1 VSHLATE
8 ERTYRKGE
16 TFECEQEKA
25 VKLGNSIT
33 ILVIPSTDILPEPT
47 PPDESKRPRN
57 KKAV

>member
-1 VSHLATE
+1 MSHLATE

-16 TFECEQEKA
+16 TFECEHGQA
-25 VKLGNSIT
+25 VKLGNSVT
-33 ILVIPSTDILPEPT
+33 ILVVPAADILPEPT